1 MGSGKT
7 SSGDH
12 PGQPRLGL
20 EVADSY
26 ECPMC
31 RHGQIEQMAMMDT
44 YACSFCRHIF
54 DVNLAGQT
62 VHVVDGLQPMGWRW
76 QGRRWQPI
84 YQGGSEVALTL
95 WLVGGVL
102 MIFPT
107 GLVALG
113 GYMFPPL
120 VENAGA
126 QHADI
131 NWSLVWAM
139 GTLAAHGTMV
149 GWLMAEHYQLPIYVL
164 AKIRLQRFFAR
175 LPA

>member
-7 SSGDH
+7 TSSNGGR
-12 PGQPRLGL
+12 PTL
-20 EVADSY
+20 EMAESY

-31 RHGQIEQMAMMDT
+31 RHGQIRQMALMDA

-54 DVNLAGQT
+54 DVNLPRQT
-62 VHVVDGLQPMGWRW
+62 VHVVDGLQSMGWRW

-84 YQGGSEVALTL
+84 YQGGGDVALTL
-95 WLVGGVL
+95 WLVGLVL
-102 MIFPT
+102 VVFPA

-120 VENAGA
+120 EASAG
-126 QHADI
+126 I
-131 NWSLVWAM
+131 TWSLAWAL

-149 GWLMAEHYQLPIYVL
+149 GWLMAEHYQFPIYVMV
-164 AKIRLQRFFAR
+164 KIRLQRLLER